1 MHIEEFDD
9 FYPSSNIIGVIKS
22 SRMMWTEKVTRMECV
37 KCVEFAAQGNVTLA
51 RLTTKW
57 GITLNLMFYVLD
69 DRTMNTSIL

>member
-1 MHIEEFDD
+1 
-9 FYPSSNIIGVIKS
+9 
-22 SRMMWTEKVTRMECV
+22 MWTEKVTRMECV